1 MRKLLILFS
10 AALLACSSRPDPKDV
25 VFDFID
31 AVLTSDSL
39 RVIKNLDV
47 DAYLKNLMT
56 EMTPEDSAAALET
69 NREKTIRSLLDDG
82 DARSRWLRQQ
92 IVVNEAFVADTTA
105 EVEVSFIDQ
114 SSGHM
119 VYTRMQLRWLPDEK
133 CWKIVFFR

>member
-1 MRKLLILFS
+1 MRKLLILLS
-10 AALLACSSRPDPKDV
+10 VAVLACSSKPDPKDV

-39 RVIKNLDV
+39 RVVKHLDV

-56 EMTPEDSAAALET
+56 EMTPEDSAATLEM
-69 NREKTIRSLLDDG
+69 NRDKTIKSLLDDG
-82 DARSRWLRQQ
+82 QVRSRWLRQQ

-105 EVEVSFIDQ
+105 EVEVSFIDK

-119 VYTRMQLRWLPDEK
+119 VYSRMQLSWRPDESA
-133 CWKIVFFR
+133 WKIVFFR

>member
-10 AALLACSSRPDPKDV
+10 LAALACSSKPDPKDV

-39 RVIKNLDV
+39 RVAKDLDV
-47 DAYLKNLMT
+47 DAYLKNFMT
-56 EMTPEDSAAALET
+56 EMTPEDSAAALEA
-69 NREKTIRSLLDDG
+69 NRGKTIRSLLDDG
-82 DARSRWLRQQ
+82 EVRSRWLRQQ

-105 EVEVSFIDQ
+105 EVEVSFIDK

-119 VYTRMQLRWLPDEK
+119 VYSRMQLSWRPDEDT
-133 CWKIVFFR
+133 WKIVFFR